1 MINMTNLLRSVDNS
15 HKGLQLLLG
24 DFYKDF
30 SSAAINIEMLHKQNR
45 FEELSGYSK
54 KLKTILVLL
63 CDEDLPPKI
72 AKLEHLSKHHFPAPE
87 DLLEDIRTEL
97 NNLNKQISQLLNI
110 EKSID
115 DNADDK

>member
-45 FEELSGYSK
+45 FEELSSYSK

-97 NNLNKQISQLLNI
+97 NNVNKQISQLLNI

>member
-1 MINMTNLLRSVDNS
+1 MTNLLRSVDNS

-30 SSAAINIEMLHKQNR
+30 SSAAINIEMLHKQNH

-97 NNLNKQISQLLNI
+97 NNVNKQISQLLNI

>member
-1 MINMTNLLRSVDNS
+1 MTNLLRSVDNS

-63 CDEDLPPKI
+63 CDDDLPPKI

-97 NNLNKQISQLLNI
+97 NNVNKQISQLLNI
-110 EKSID
+110 EKSIV

>member
-1 MINMTNLLRSVDNS
+1 MTNLLRSVDNS

-30 SSAAINIEMLHKQNR
+30 SSVAINIEMLHKQNR

-97 NNLNKQISQLLNI
+97 NNVNKQISQLLNI

>member
-30 SSAAINIEMLHKQNR
+30 SNAAINIEMLHKQSR

-97 NNLNKQISQLLNI
+97 NNVNKQISQLLNI

>member
-1 MINMTNLLRSVDNS
+1 MTNLLRSVDNS

-97 NNLNKQISQLLNI
+97 NNVNKQISQLLNI

-115 DNADDK
+115 DNADHK

>member
-1 MINMTNLLRSVDNS
+1 
-15 HKGLQLLLG
+15 
-24 DFYKDF
+24 
-30 SSAAINIEMLHKQNR
+30 MLHKQNR

-97 NNLNKQISQLLNI
+97 NNVNKQISQLLNI

>member
-30 SSAAINIEMLHKQNR
+30 SSAAINIETLNKQNR

-97 NNLNKQISQLLNI
+97 NNVNKQISQLLNI

>member
-1 MINMTNLLRSVDNS
+1 MTNLLRSVDNS

-30 SSAAINIEMLHKQNR
+30 SSAAINIETLNKQNR

-97 NNLNKQISQLLNI
+97 NNVNKQISQLLNI

>member
-1 MINMTNLLRSVDNS
+1 MTNLLRSVDNS

-97 NNLNKQISQLLNI
+97 NNVNKQISQLLNI

>member
-1 MINMTNLLRSVDNS
+1 MTNLLRSVDNS

-63 CDEDLPPKI
+63 CDDDLPPKI

-97 NNLNKQISQLLNI
+97 NNVNKQISQLLNI

>member
-97 NNLNKQISQLLNI
+97 NNVNKQISQLLNI

>member
-1 MINMTNLLRSVDNS
+1 MTNLLRSVDNS

-63 CDEDLPPKI
+63 CDDDLPPKI

-97 NNLNKQISQLLNI
+97 NNVNKQINQLLNI

>member
-1 MINMTNLLRSVDNS
+1 MTNLLRSVDNS

-45 FEELSGYSK
+45 FEELSSYSK

-97 NNLNKQISQLLNI
+97 NNVNKQISQLLNI

>member
-45 FEELSGYSK
+45 FVELSGYSK

-63 CDEDLPPKI
+63 CDDDLPPKM
-72 AKLEHLSKHHFPAPE
+72 AKLEHLSKHHFPAPNE
-87 DLLEDIRTEL
+87 LIEDIKTEL
-97 NNLNKQISQLLNI
+97 NNVNKQISQLLDI
-110 EKSID
+110 ENSIND
-115 DNADDK
+115 SADDE

>member
-45 FEELSGYSK
+45 FEEMS
-54 KLKTILVLL
+54 
-63 CDEDLPPKI
+63 
-72 AKLEHLSKHHFPAPE
+72 
-87 DLLEDIRTEL
+87 
-97 NNLNKQISQLLNI
+97 
-110 EKSID
+110 
-115 DNADDK
+115 